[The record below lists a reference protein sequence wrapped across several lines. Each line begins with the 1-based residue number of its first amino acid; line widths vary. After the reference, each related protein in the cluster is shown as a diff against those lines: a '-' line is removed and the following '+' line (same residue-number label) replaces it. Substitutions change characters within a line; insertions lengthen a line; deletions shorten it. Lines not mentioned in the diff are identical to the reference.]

1 MDHVHLQ
8 STHLKDDE
16 SNFQQLSLTVDNY
29 FKKINTLINT
39 ITYSV
44 FHKNDVQILE
54 VNKCSLTLMQCTL
67 KFITL
72 AESRFILY
80 ITVIW

>member
-8 STHLKDDE
+8 STHPKDEE
-16 SNFQQLSLTVDNY
+16 SNFQQLSLTADNY
-29 FKKINTLINT
+29 FKKINKLINT

-44 FHKNDVQILE
+44 FHKNGVQILE
-54 VNKCSLTLMQCTL
+54 VNKCSLTLMQCML

-72 AESRFILY
+72 EES
-80 ITVIW
+80 